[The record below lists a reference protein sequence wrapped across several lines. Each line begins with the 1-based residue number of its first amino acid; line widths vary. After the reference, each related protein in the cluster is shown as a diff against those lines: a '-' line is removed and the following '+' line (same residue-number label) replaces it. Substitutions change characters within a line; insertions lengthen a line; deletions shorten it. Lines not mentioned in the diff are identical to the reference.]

1 MSKGKQMQ
9 NKKIPH
15 QKGFYE
21 KFIKRPQDILLSLL
35 AMIVLSPVLLITAI
49 LVRTKLGSPVIFK
62 QKRPGLDEK
71 VFTLYK
77 FRTMTDAKDPD
88 GNLLPDE
95 VRLTKFGKLL
105 RSTSLDELPELWNI
119 FRGDIAVVGP
129 RPLLVEYLSRYNEQQ
144 RRRHE
149 VRPGLS
155 GLAQVNG
162 RNAISWEDKFK
173 YDIQYVDHVT
183 FLGDWKII
191 FQTILNVIK
200 RDGINS
206 ETAATMEIFMGT
218 EEKTESEHV

>member
-1 MSKGKQMQ
+1 MSKEKQKQ
-9 NKKIPH
+9 NKIIPH

-21 KFIKRPQDILLSLL
+21 KFIKRPQDILLSLM
-35 AMIVLSPVLLITAI
+35 AMIVLSPVLLITAV

-77 FRTMTDAKDPD
+77 FRTMTDAKDSD

-119 FRGDIAVVGP
+119 FCGDIAVVGP
-129 RPLLVEYLSRYNEQQ
+129 RPLLVEYLSRYNEEQ

-162 RNAISWEDKFK
+162 RNAISWEAKFK
-173 YDIQYVDHVT
+173 YDVQYVDHVT

-191 FQTILNVIK
+191 FQTVLNVIK

-206 ETAATMEIFMGT
+206 ETAATMEVFMGT
-218 EEKTESEHV
+218 EEKVEENV